1 MSMILFFLNLTVENP
16 PRNTFVA
23 NNRQNSFMAY
33 NRQDRFV
40 VYNRQEDGGRNRNN
54 GLVILCTKSF

>member
-1 MSMILFFLNLTVENP
+1 MENP